1 MSQGQSSRTLKD
13 IDKDEV
19 RELARLGG
27 IQGTLTTEEIVEK
40 LAPLELTGDQV
51 DRIFVYLSGQ
61 GIVIT
66 DGAIADIEEEIQEE
80 SRKRGVE
87 TAVEALDLSGE
98 IALNDPVRLYLK
110 DISSVPLLSAEE
122 EVALARRVEA
132 GEQAAARL
140 SSGERPTGGQVG
152 ESRRVQA
159 DALEAKEQ
167 LINANLRL
175 VVSVARRYLGRG
187 LQLPDLIQEGNLGLI
202 RAVEKFDYA
211 RGYKFSTYAIWWI
224 RQAITSAIARQTRAI
239 RIPVQM
245 VEAVNKLNRVQREL
259 MQDLGRDPLPEEI
272 AEKMGLP
279 VARVEEILKVTQ
291 EPVSLETPIGDEED
305 SLLGDLIED
314 SGAVMPV
321 DAASSRQLHER
332 IEEVLDKLHAREK
345 RTIELLY
352 GLIDGRPRS
361 YEEVGRE
368 LGVTRERVRIIE
380 SMTLSK
386 LRHPSHSAR
395 LRGFIGE

>member
-1 MSQGQSSRTLKD
+1 MSPRQATEELKD

-19 RELARLGG
+19 RELAALGKK
-27 IQGTLTTEEIVEK
+27 QGSLTTEEIVEK
-40 LAPLELTGDQV
+40 LESLELTGDQV
-51 DRIFVYLSGQ
+51 DRIFTYLSDL

-66 DGAIADIEEEIQEE
+66 DEALGDIEEECEE
-80 SRKRGVE
+80 KSRKQRE
-87 TAVEALDLSGE
+87 KPAVEALDLSRE

-110 DISSVPLLSAEE
+110 DISAVPLLSTREA
-122 EVALARRVEA
+122 VALATRIEA
-132 GEQAAARL
+132 GEQAQAQLSARERL
-140 SSGERPTGGQVG
+140 TGEQV
-152 ESRRVQA
+152 EEFRRIAA
-159 DALEAKEQ
+159 DALEAKQQ

-175 VVSVARRYLGRG
+175 VVSVARKYLGRG
-187 LQLPDLIQEGNLGLI
+187 LQFPDLIQEGNLGLI
-202 RAVEKFDYA
+202 RAVEKFDHT

-245 VEAVNKLNRVQREL
+245 VDAVNKLNRVQRQL

-272 AEKMGLP
+272 AEKMGLS
-279 VARVEEILKVTQ
+279 AAKIDEILKVTQ
-291 EPVSLETPIGDEED
+291 EPVSLETPVGDEEG
-305 SLLGDLIED
+305 SMLGDFIED

-332 IEEVLDKLHAREK
+332 IEEVLDNLHDRE
-345 RTIELLY
+345 RRIIQLLY

-368 LGVTRERVRIIE
+368 LGVTRERVRLIE

-386 LRHPSHSAR
+386 LRHPSRSAR